1 MERLTRLILEDPELY
16 QTESQDAFIASL
28 LQLQF
33 DIQRDPEY
41 YRESKAGRKINDAY
55 IAFIRKH
62 MNP

>member
-16 QTESQDAFIASL
+16 QTDSQDAFIASL

-33 DIQRDPEY
+33 DIERRPDY
-41 YRESKAGRKINDAY
+41 YKDSKAGRRINESN